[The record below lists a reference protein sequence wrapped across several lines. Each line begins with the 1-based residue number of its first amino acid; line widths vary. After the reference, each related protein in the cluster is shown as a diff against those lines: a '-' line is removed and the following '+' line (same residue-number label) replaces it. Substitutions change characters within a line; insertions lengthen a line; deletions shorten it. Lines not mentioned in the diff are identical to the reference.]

1 MFSIFNAGYQEQRV
15 TRCLNVLCVVVSL
28 FRLYHF
34 THLYVGLFL
43 LTLYTVSLS
52 YSESN
57 QTFYCHLSVCV
68 AVVCGFY
75 YVISLCHWCQSLPS
89 WHSPWQTTKD
99 TSLFGEISLCIGRNV
114 QSQIFLAWNDMYIFL
129 LCVHNGCFWIRW
141 WTVAIFQRSKV
152 SGVSRASKVTGL
164 EQHFQSYYHMSVV

>member
-57 QTFYCHLSVCV
+57 QTFSCHLSVCV
-68 AVVCGFY
+68 AVV
-75 YVISLCHWCQSLPS
+75 YVISLCHWYPADIHPDRQ
-89 WHSPWQTTKD
+89 QKTTKD

-129 LCVHNGCFWIRW
+129 LCVHNGCF
-141 WTVAIFQRSKV
+141 
-152 SGVSRASKVTGL
+152 
-164 EQHFQSYYHMSVV
+164 